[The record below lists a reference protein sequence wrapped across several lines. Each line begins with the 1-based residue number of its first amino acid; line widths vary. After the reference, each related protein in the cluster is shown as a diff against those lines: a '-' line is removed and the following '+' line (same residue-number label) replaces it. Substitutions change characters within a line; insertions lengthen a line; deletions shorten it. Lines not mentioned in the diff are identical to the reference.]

1 MAGAT
6 LITDMGTV
14 PTAAASMDMALTVP
28 KEIAMVLTAVLTAAP
43 TASTID
49 TAFMAR
55 AAALMVTLV
64 APMVTLA
71 ATTVLTAA
79 PVAPRKAVAD
89 PTVRT
94 VVEEDTTVTASGLT
108 AKSAAPLVACTACS
122 RGCSEVCTAAA
133 ADVAVVPTTATP
145 MPRPRPRPTPVQLPL
160 ARRTWRATNP
170 SRRTS
175 FAT

>member
-6 LITDMGTV
+6 VITDVGTV

-28 KEIAMVLTAVLTAAP
+28 KEIAMVLTAAP

-55 AAALMVTLV
+55 AAA
-64 APMVTLA
+64 PMVTLA
-71 ATTVLTAA
+71 VTTVLTAA
-79 PVAPRKAVAD
+79 PVPPRKAVAD

-94 VVEEDTTVTASGLT
+94 VVEEDTTVTALGLT
-108 AKSAAPLVACTACS
+108 AKSAALVACTACS
-122 RGCSEVCTAAA
+122 RRCSEVCTAAA

-145 MPRPRPRPTPVQLPL
+145 VPRPVQLPL